1 MGAQFALDSLH
12 GDPARGYAQSQVDAL
27 KIAVG
32 GVALFA
38 LLGLLCVTRRLPA
51 NPLRAAPIEA

>member
-1 MGAQFALDSLH
+1 MPAPIVAQLESN
-12 GDPARGYAQSQVDAL
+12 YAQSQVDAL

-38 LLGLLCVTRRLPA
+38 LLGLGVTRRLPSS
-51 NPLRAAPIEA
+51 PMRAPPAEATPA